1 MKKLKLEMFKSSL
14 LNISVAAI
22 FLFLSFIILGLTFL
36 YSDIYGFSPK
46 LKTEFLTK
54 EIQNFIYYGP
64 QEGFNKTLNYLQQSS
79 DLDRV
84 YITSNGT
91 HLEIKFLFNDFL
103 DKLKNALLN
112 SSTVPQ
118 NLFIN
123 IYVDSDDDETTGFL
137 GYNYRFLLTHNNANF
152 YNKDNNKLNSTTTT
166 KSSQNLTQNY
176 SNQSEILEG
185 EELQEI
191 ITRTINSKDLLEKLD
206 WNIRGYELLD
216 YDFQPLFFS
225 SKLTKKYLSIIPDG
239 FKVTLDLAQVG
250 YPTKYAV
257 LVEVGRKS
265 EDYKFSHV
273 FGKIHVPRPD
283 LNLEDKSININNGKN
298 SIVLEFNNTGLYKL
312 NVKAEILKK
321 AFSNNEDLS
330 MNFSQGNQFTLLG
343 GKGVLPLDI
352 IANPNYNQKNIVIP
366 LNLSYS
372 VIGENDFIES
382 SFNNSLT
389 NENIYNKILYLNL
402 NLVNERNR
410 LINFDEIPSQYIA
423 VFLGAVFSFFIPS
436 ITRATKEYFQKRTA
450 NKDLK
455 NILKEQ
461 NSDNPDISIK
471 NLINKAKILKH
482 EFIRGRI
489 TKDQYEILKENI
501 GDVIK
506 DLISKK
512 TDTANNNNNTT
523 TDKK

>member
-1 MKKLKLEMFKSSL
+1 MK
-14 LNISVAAI
+14 IAI
-22 FLFLSFIILGLTFL
+22 IAFIFFFLLSFMVCLTFL
-36 YSDIYGFSPK
+36 YSDIYGFSPQ
-46 LKTEFLTK
+46 LKTEFLSK
-54 EIQNFIYYGP
+54 EIQNYIYYGSDDSS
-64 QEGFNKTLNYLQQSS
+64 NKTLKYLQQIS

-84 YITSNGT
+84 YVTSNGT

-103 DKLKNALLN
+103 NKLKNTLLN

-123 IYVDSDDDETTGFL
+123 IFVDSDDDETTGFL
-137 GYNYRFLLTHNNANF
+137 GYNYRYLLTHNNANF
-152 YNKDNNKLNSTTTT
+152 YKNNTLNSNTNF
-166 KSSQNLTQNY
+166 SQNFRQNH
-176 SNQSEILEG
+176 SNHSDILEG
-185 EELQEI
+185 DELQEI
-191 ITRTINSKDLLEKLD
+191 ITRTINSKELIEKLD
-206 WNIRGYELLD
+206 WSIRGYEVLD

-225 SKLTKKYLSIIPDG
+225 SKLTKKYLSVIPDG
-239 FKVTLDLAQVG
+239 FKVTLDLAQIG
-250 YPTKYAV
+250 YPTNYAL
-257 LVEVGRKS
+257 LVEVGTKS

-283 LNLEDKSININNGKN
+283 LILEDKSININNGKN
-298 SIVLEFNNTGLYKL
+298 SIVLEFNNTDLYKL
-312 NVKAEILKK
+312 NVKIELLKK
-321 AFSNNEDLS
+321 DLS
-330 MNFSQGNQFTLLG
+330 ADDLSINFSQGNQFNLLS
-343 GKGVLPLDI
+343 GKGVLPMDI
-352 IANPNYNQKNIVIP
+352 IANSNYNQKSLVIP

-402 NLVNERNR
+402 NLINERIR

-436 ITRATKEYFQKRTA
+436 ITRSTKEYLQKRTA

-461 NSDNPDISIK
+461 NSDNPDTSIK

-482 EFIRGRI
+482 EFIRGKI

-506 DLISKK
+506 DLVSKK
-512 TDTANNNNNTT
+512 TDTDTT

>member
-1 MKKLKLEMFKSSL
+1 LKIVITAVF
-14 LNISVAAI
+14 
-22 FLFLSFIILGLTFL
+22 FFLSFIVCITFL
-36 YSDIYGFSPK
+36 YSDVYGFSPQ
-46 LKTEFLTK
+46 LKTEFLSK
-54 EIQNFIYYGP
+54 EIQNYIYYGSDDSS
-64 QEGFNKTLNYLQQSS
+64 NKTLKYLQQIS

-84 YITSNGT
+84 YVTSNGT

-103 DKLKNALLN
+103 NKLKNTLLN

-123 IYVDSDDDETTGFL
+123 IFVDSDDDETTGFL
-137 GYNYRFLLTHNNANF
+137 GYNYRYLLTHNNTNF
-152 YNKDNNKLNSTTTT
+152 YKNNTLNSNTNF
-166 KSSQNLTQNY
+166 SQNFRQNH
-176 SNQSEILEG
+176 SNHSDILEG
-185 EELQEI
+185 DELQEI
-191 ITRTINSKDLLEKLD
+191 ITRTINSKELIEKLD
-206 WNIRGYELLD
+206 WSIRGYEVLD

-225 SKLTKKYLSIIPDG
+225 SKLTKKYLSVIPDG
-239 FKVTLDLAQVG
+239 FKVTLDLAQIG
-250 YPTKYAV
+250 YPTNYAI

-283 LNLEDKSININNGKN
+283 LILEDKSININNGKN
-298 SIVLEFNNTGLYKL
+298 SIVLEFNNTGLYNL
-312 NVKAEILKK
+312 NVKTELLKK
-321 AFSNNEDLS
+321 DLSDDDLS
-330 MNFSQGNQFTLLG
+330 MNFSQGNQFKLLS
-343 GKGVLPLDI
+343 GKGVLPMDI
-352 IANPNYNQKNIVIP
+352 IANSNYNQKSLIIP

-382 SFNNSLT
+382 SVNNSLT

-402 NLVNERNR
+402 NLINERNR
-410 LINFDEIPSQYIA
+410 LIDFDEIPSQYIA

-436 ITRATKEYFQKRTA
+436 ITRSTKEYLQKRTA

-461 NSDNPDISIK
+461 NSDNPDTSIK

-482 EFIRGRI
+482 EFIRGKI

-501 GDVIK
+501 ADVIK
-506 DLISKK
+506 DLVSKK
-512 TDTANNNNNTT
+512 TDTNTT

>member
-1 MKKLKLEMFKSSL
+1 M
-14 LNISVAAI
+14 IC
-22 FLFLSFIILGLTFL
+22 LTFL
-36 YSDIYGFSPK
+36 YSIYGFSPQ
-46 LKTEFLTK
+46 LKTEFLSK
-54 EIQNFIYYGP
+54 EIHNYIYYGP
-64 QEGFNKTLNYLQQSS
+64 NDDSNKTLNYLQKSS

-84 YITSNGT
+84 YVTSNGT
-91 HLEIKFLFNDFL
+91 HVEIKFLFNDFL

-112 SSTVPQ
+112 SITVPQ

-123 IYVDSDDDETTGFL
+123 IFVDSDDDETTGFL
-137 GYNYRFLLTHNNANF
+137 GYNYRYLLTHDISNS
-152 YNKDNNKLNSTTTT
+152 YNDNKLNSPTTNV
-166 KSSQNLTQNY
+166 SRFTQNH
-176 SNQSEILEG
+176 SNHTEILEG

-191 ITRTINSKDLLEKLD
+191 ITRTINSKDVIEKLD

-239 FKVTLDLAQVG
+239 FKLTLDLAQIG
-250 YPTKYAV
+250 YPANYGL

-265 EDYKFSHV
+265 ENYKFSHI

-283 LNLEDKSININNGKN
+283 LILEDKSININNGKN
-298 SIVLEFNNTGLYKL
+298 PIVLEFNNTGLYNL
-312 NVKAEILKK
+312 NVKAELLNK
-321 AFSNNEDLS
+321 DLS
-330 MNFSQGNQFTLLG
+330 DDNLSINFSQGNQFDLLS
-343 GKGVLPLDI
+343 GKGVLSMDI
-352 IANPNYNQKNIVIP
+352 IANYNDNQKNLVIP

-402 NLVNERNR
+402 NLINERNR

-436 ITRATKEYFQKRTA
+436 ITKSVKEYSQKRTA
-450 NKDLK
+450 NKNLK
-455 NILKEQ
+455 DILKEQ

-471 NLINKAKILKH
+471 NLINKVKFLKH
-482 EFIRGRI
+482 DFIRGKI

-501 GDVIK
+501 ADVLK
-506 DLISKK
+506 DLVSKK
-512 TDTANNNNNTT
+512 TDTTT
-523 TDKK
+523 KDKE

>member
-1 MKKLKLEMFKSSL
+1 MKKLKLEMFESSL
-14 LNISVAAI
+14 LNIAIAAI
-22 FLFLSFIILGLTFL
+22 FLFLSFILLGLTFL
-36 YSDIYGFSPK
+36 YSDVYGFSPK

-64 QEGFNKTLNYLQQSS
+64 HDGFNKTLSYLQQST

-123 IYVDSDDDETTGFL
+123 IFVDSDDDETTGFL

-152 YNKDNNKLNSTTTT
+152 YNKDKKLNSTTTT
-166 KSSQNLTQNY
+166 NFFQNITQNN
-176 SNQSEILEG
+176 SNHSEILEG
-185 EELQEI
+185 EELEEI
-191 ITRTINSKDLLEKLD
+191 ITRTINSKDLIEKLD

-225 SKLTKKYLSIIPDG
+225 SKLTKKYLSVIPDG
-239 FKVTLDLAQVG
+239 FQVTLDLAQIG
-250 YPTKYAV
+250 YPTNYAV

-273 FGKIHVPRPD
+273 FGKIHVSRPD
-283 LNLEDKSININNGKN
+283 LILEERSININNGKN
-298 SIVLEFNNTGLYKL
+298 SIVLEFNNTGLYNL
-312 NVKAEILKK
+312 NVKAKLLKK
-321 AFSNNEDLS
+321 ALSDNDDLS
-330 MNFSQGNQFTLLG
+330 INFSQGNQFNLLN
-343 GKGVLPLDI
+343 GKGVLPIDI
-352 IANPNYNQKNIVIP
+352 IANSNYDQKNIVIP

-389 NENIYNKILYLNL
+389 NENIYNKIFYLNL
-402 NLVNERNR
+402 NLFNERNR
-410 LINFDEIPSQYIA
+410 LIDFDEIPSQYIA

-482 EFIRGRI
+482 EFIRGKI

-512 TDTANNNNNTT
+512 TDTTNTT
-523 TDKK
+523 TTNKK

>member
-1 MKKLKLEMFKSSL
+1 MK
-14 LNISVAAI
+14 IVITAI
-22 FLFLSFIILGLTFL
+22 FFFLSFMICLTFL
-36 YSDIYGFSPK
+36 YSNVYGFSPK
-46 LKTEFLTK
+46 LKTEFLSK
-54 EIQNFIYYGP
+54 EIQNYIYYGADDSS
-64 QEGFNKTLNYLQQSS
+64 NKTLNYLQQSS

-84 YITSNGT
+84 YVSSNGT

-103 DKLKNALLN
+103 DKLKNAILN
-112 SSTVPQ
+112 STTTPQ

-123 IYVDSDDDETTGFL
+123 IFVDSDHDETTGFL
-137 GYNYRFLLTHNNANF
+137 GYNYRYLLTHANLNS
-152 YNKDNNKLNSTTTT
+152 YNDTKLNSPTITTNF
-166 KSSQNLTQNY
+166 SRFTQDQ
-176 SNQSEILEG
+176 SNHTEILEG

-191 ITRTINSKDLLEKLD
+191 ITRTLNSKDIIEKLN

-225 SKLTKKYLSIIPDG
+225 SKLTKKYLSVIPNG
-239 FKVTLDLAQVG
+239 FKVTLDLAQMG
-250 YPTKYAV
+250 YPTNYAV

-273 FGKIHVPRPD
+273 FGKIHVPHPD
-283 LNLEDKSININNGKN
+283 LNLEVKSININNGKN
-298 SIVLEFNNTGLYKL
+298 SVVLEFNNSGLYKL
-312 NVKAEILKK
+312 NLKAELLKK
-321 AFSNNEDLS
+321 DLS
-330 MNFSQGNQFTLLG
+330 DDDDLSINFSQGNHFTLLG
-343 GKGVLPLDI
+343 GKGVIPLDI
-352 IANPNYNQKNIVIP
+352 IANSNYHQKNIVVP

-389 NENIYNKILYLNL
+389 NENIYNKIFYLNL
-402 NLVNERNR
+402 NLIDERNR
-410 LINFDEIPSQYIA
+410 LIDFDEIPSQYIA

-436 ITRATKEYFQKRTA
+436 ITRSTKEYLQKRTA

-471 NLINKAKILKH
+471 NLINKVKILKH
-482 EFIRGRI
+482 EFIRGKI

-501 GDVIK
+501 ADVIK
-506 DLISKK
+506 DLVSKK
-512 TDTANNNNNTT
+512 TDTNTT

>member
-1 MKKLKLEMFKSSL
+1 MKTRIL
-14 LNISVAAI
+14 VI
-22 FLFLSFIILGLTFL
+22 FFFLSFIVCLTFL
-36 YSDIYGFSPK
+36 NTIYGFSPI

-54 EIQNFIYYGP
+54 EIQNYMYYGP
-64 QEGFNKTLNYLQQSS
+64 NEGFNKTLNYLQQST

-84 YITSNGT
+84 YVTSNGT

-123 IYVDSDDDETTGFL
+123 IFVDSDDDETTGFL
-137 GYNYRFLLTHNNANF
+137 GYNYRYLLTHNNSNS
-152 YNKDNNKLNSTTTT
+152 YNDNKLNSTTTNL
-166 KSSQNLTQNY
+166 SQGFTQNHR
-176 SNQSEILEG
+176 NQSDILDG
-185 EELQEI
+185 EELEEI
-191 ITRTINSKDLLEKLD
+191 ITRTVNSKEIVEKLD
-206 WNIRGYELLD
+206 WIIRGYEVLD
-216 YDFQPLFFS
+216 YDFQPEFFS

-239 FKVTLDLAQVG
+239 FKVTLELAQIG
-250 YPTKYAV
+250 YPTNYAI

-283 LNLEDKSININNGKN
+283 LILEDRSININNGKN
-298 SIVLEFNNTGLYKL
+298 SIVLEFNNTGSYNL
-312 NVKAEILKK
+312 NVKAELLKK
-321 AFSNNEDLS
+321 DLS
-330 MNFSQGNQFTLLG
+330 DDNDLSVNFSQGNQFNLLN

-352 IANPNYNQKNIVIP
+352 IANSNYNQKNLVIP

-389 NENIYNKILYLNL
+389 NENTYNRILYLNL
-402 NLVNERNR
+402 NLINEKNR
-410 LINFDEIPSQYIA
+410 LINFDEIPSEYIA
-423 VFLGAVFSFFIPS
+423 IFLGAVFSFFIPT
-436 ITRATKEYFQKRTA
+436 ITRSTKEYLQKRNA

-471 NLINKAKILKH
+471 NLINRVKILKH
-482 EFIRGRI
+482 EFIRGKI
-489 TKDQYEILKENI
+489 TKDQYDILKENI
-501 GDVIK
+501 ADVIK

-512 TDTANNNNNTT
+512 TDTT